1 MITLG
6 SIRRYY
12 LILILTSILSISGC
26 AHVQPPNIYVP
37 AVQPLPPKINKPIR
51 VALVL
56 GGGGARGFA
65 HVGVIKQLQQAG
77 VPIDLI
83 VGTSVGS
90 LIGAIYANDPHWQSL
105 ERTVLSTPKS
115 ELIDFNILNYNR
127 GLVSGYAMQNYL
139 YHTLHITNFNSLK
152 IPFVAVTTDFSTGSP
167 YTISAGPV
175 APAVNASCAIPVLFR
190 SVHLYG
196 RDLVDGGL
204 SAPVGVLQA
213 LKYHPR
219 MIIVVDINPQVAGIA
234 LPKGVFDKLLRTN
247 DIMANNLTKE
257 LNQNASMVLYPDVG
271 DVSTLDDSHRCRLFV
286 AGELVTKKAMP
297 EILRI
302 MARNGIA
309 RIPVQERG

>member
-1 MITLG
+1 MLIWG
-6 SIRRYY
+6 QVRRYG
-12 LILILTSILSISGC
+12 LVFIFAFILSLAGC
-26 AHVQPPNIYVP
+26 AHVPPPNISIP
-37 AVQPLPPKINKPIR
+37 MTQPLPPNISKPVR

-90 LIGAIYANDPHWQSL
+90 LVGAIYANNPHWQSL

-115 ELIDFNILNYNR
+115 ELLDFNILNYHR

-139 YHTLHITNFNSLK
+139 YNNLHITSFSSLK
-152 IPFVAVTTDFSTGSP
+152 IPFVAVTTDFATGEP

-219 MIIVVDINPQVAGIA
+219 MIIVVDINPQVSGT
-234 LPKGVFDKLLRTN
+234 LVPKGVFDKLIRTN
-247 DIMANNLTKE
+247 DIMSDNLTRQ
-257 LNQNASMVLYPDVG
+257 LSQHSSIVLYPDVG

-286 AGELVTKKAMP
+286 AGELVAKKAMP

-302 MARNGIA
+302 MASEGIA
-309 RIPVQERG
+309 RIPVQKRG